1 MGHEVWGQLHK
12 MSSLGTLNSPYD
24 LVQSLDLSQSLSK
37 TGVQVISERGISGAY
52 VLKVL
57 QGEIAI
63 QYGQPLDSLNGLAF
77 NRCLQ
82 C

>member
-52 VLKVL
+52 VGGKSRNGMNDGAQL
-57 QGEIAI
+57 QARR
-63 QYGQPLDSLNGLAF
+63 QTLL
-77 NRCLQ
+77 
-82 C
+82 